1 MVNGRGARS
10 TAQAGLVAAV
20 GELPRLMDVPG
31 RVVGVMFRGRP
42 CTLLAQRVA
51 PAYAAGSDAVEA
63 LEAAGAA
70 AGSGHGL
77 PVQVHAAIEA
87 GRDPVRVLARASR
100 WASYAARV
108 AVVPQERVSDVVLLE
123 ASLRGIWVVG
133 AGVGQR
139 PQVCSVGELGP
150 TPGSVSGPHHR
161 ALYDLVAAVLDFQG
175 PVGGASDLLP
185 VPLRRRGGQHDRPET
200 DLLVGGD
207 ALRAPPRP

>member
-1 MVNGRGARS
+1 MANGRGTGS

-20 GELPRLMDVPG
+20 RELPRLMDVPG
-31 RVVGVMFRGRP
+31 RVVSVMFRGRP

-51 PAYAAGSDAVEA
+51 PASTAGSDVVEA
-63 LEAAGAA
+63 LAAAGAA
-70 AGSGHGL
+70 AGSGRDL

-87 GRDPVRVLARASR
+87 GRDPARVLARASG

-133 AGVGQR
+133 AGRR

-161 ALYDLVAAVLDFQG
+161 ALYDLVAAALDLQG
-175 PVGGASDLLP
+175 A
-185 VPLRRRGGQHDRPET
+185 RGRCVRPAAT
-200 DLLVGGD
+200 T
-207 ALRAPPRP
+207 AAPTGRSARPARD